1 MQDSEEENENDSDER
16 ETLSDANK
24 ARRDNHVRVCPIH
37 FVSFSLVE
45 VSQATKLSWRKIRDT
60 IVVIYQ
66 FVHVDMA
73 WIMRN

>member
-24 ARRDNHVRVCPIH
+24 ARRDSHARVCPIH

-45 VSQATKLSWRKIRDT
+45 VSQATKLS
-60 IVVIYQ
+60 
-66 FVHVDMA
+66 
-73 WIMRN
+73 